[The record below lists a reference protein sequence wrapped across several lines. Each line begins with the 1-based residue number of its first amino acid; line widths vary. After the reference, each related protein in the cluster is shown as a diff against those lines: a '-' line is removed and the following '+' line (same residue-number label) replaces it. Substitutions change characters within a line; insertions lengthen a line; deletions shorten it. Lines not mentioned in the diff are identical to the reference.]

1 MALILRIR
9 PYTPNNLLDI
19 KAKCILMRFGN
30 KNLLILS
37 LYLSTSRESAM
48 SGLSLR
54 AVIPNQW
61 LVSNMLLTNPLDF
74 APRGLKAGLW
84 KLNYALCAL
93 LLFACIR
100 HSVNGQSRKKNANNG
115 VRGLSAEDQECF
127 LDVMFI
133 VDGSESTKGHLF
145 KQQKDFVLNFT
156 DQISHLKLAKPWK
169 TKTKMAIIQ
178 FSSSVRIEQSFNEWT
193 GVENFK
199 RIVNSM
205 TYIGQGTYT
214 YYAIMNATNIFKAHK
229 SAGNV
234 KVAILMT
241 DGIDHPKSPD
251 ARQAS
256 DFARAAGIN
265 FISIG
270 LSTQKA
276 NKTIL
281 FKISGQSLS
290 EPVLILG
297 DPNLL
302 QEILEKL
309 ASIANTQCDKGT
321 CICEKGEA
329 GPAGPQGN
337 SGERGEK
344 GDRGAKGEPGESAKG
359 DPGMKGE
366 EGDRGECGKPGV
378 KGDRGISGPPGQTG
392 PRGNQGD
399 KGEPG
404 PEGPRGPDGIP
415 GVGHQGAKGSP
426 GSEGMPG
433 ERGQP
438 GEGVAGQKGEKGSEG
453 PQGRS
458 GLPGLSIKGD
468 KGETGEKGTPGPAGL
483 TTPGFPGL
491 KGNPGLPGP
500 KGDSGEKGNEGKE
513 GKKGEQ
519 GISGPQGPEGRPG
532 IGLEGQ
538 KGDQGEKGSVGLIG
552 TRGIPG
558 PPGPK
563 GDIGPQGPEGPGD
576 VGYVGPPGI
585 TGPKGEGS
593 PGIPGPRGIPGAQ
606 GLPGEKGTG
615 DPGQKGHSVA
625 LFVDTC
631 SRYIWVQN
639 RAGVRQ
645 AEPLELIPDAGWV
658 LVGMHGIPTNWF
670 GDGQKSPDVLTVSVV
685 YGGGNGE
692 PGIRGPQGLPGPRG
706 IGSPGSKGTMGQKGI
721 QGTPGPTGYGV
732 PGPKGE
738 SGYKGSIGPKGS
750 IGHGVP
756 GSKGNEGIMGES
768 GMKGT
773 KGEIGN
779 PGSVGRMGPKGEK
792 GELGLTVSNSPVS
805 TVICVYK
812 NHITKVL
819 MKQIYTVE
827 GCGKDCKDVPLDL
840 VFIIDSSESV
850 GPENF
855 DIIKQFVNRVIDKI
869 STDQSASKVGII
881 NFSHKVEVVAHIG
894 QLSNKENLR
903 EAINRMNYLGEGTY
917 TATAIKKST
926 ELFQQS
932 RGDVKK
938 IAIVITDGQ
947 ADVRDNLS
955 LDLVVREAHSVNVEM
970 YVIGVVDTHDPNY
983 NLFRNEMNLIASDP
997 DEEHVFQ
1004 IADFSTLSELEN
1016 KLFRKICTKDS
1027 YPWLETLSRIESA
1040 ATVPSVVV
1048 TEPYQTDRE
1057 QEVIHY
1063 PQSTQPPAQDQKV
1076 TVSIKDIAEPRP
1088 TQKPGALEV
1097 VKPAGAPSTQTVV
1110 QDIRQEQDARCLEDM
1125 TPGTCRDYVVKWYYD
1140 KIADSCARF
1149 WYGGCEGNRNRFDTE
1164 KDCQTICMT
1173 L

>member
-1 MALILRIR
+1 MI
-9 PYTPNNLLDI
+9 YKTY
-19 KAKCILMRFGN
+19 CICY
-30 KNLLILS
+30 KNCCC
-37 LYLSTSRESAM
+37 
-48 SGLSLR
+48 
-54 AVIPNQW
+54 W
-61 LVSNMLLTNPLDF
+61 
-74 APRGLKAGLW
+74 
-84 KLNYALCAL
+84 YAT
-93 LLFACIR
+93 
-100 HSVNGQSRKKNANNG
+100 
-115 VRGLSAEDQECF
+115 DQECF

-366 EGDRGECGKPGV
+366 EGPPGTEGPKGDRGECGKPGV
-378 KGDRGISGPPGQTG
+378 KGDRGPGGPPGQIGPRGYQGISGPPGQTG

-415 GVGHQGAKGSP
+415 GVGHQGAKGEKGEEGRIGPPGPPGIGEPGSPGSP

-468 KGETGEKGTPGPAGL
+468 KGDIGPPGTPGQLGLPGSGSPGPQGLQGIRGLPGPRGPQGLSIPGIKGETGEKGTPGPAGL

-513 GKKGEQ
+513 GKKG
-519 GISGPQGPEGRPG
+519 
-532 IGLEGQ
+532 
-538 KGDQGEKGSVGLIG
+538 DQGEKGSVGLIG

-563 GDIGPQGPEGPGD
+563 GEPGINGLIGLPGPSVVGPPGLKGDIGPQGPEGPVGDPGQSVKGEKERNIHCHIGD

-615 DPGQKGHSVA
+615 DPGQK
-625 LFVDTC
+625 
-631 SRYIWVQN
+631 
-639 RAGVRQ
+639 
-645 AEPLELIPDAGWV
+645 
-658 LVGMHGIPTNWF
+658 
-670 GDGQKSPDVLTVSVV
+670 
-685 YGGGNGE
+685 GE

-792 GELGLTVSNSPVS
+792 GELGLTREDIIRLIIE
-805 TVICVYK
+805 IC
-812 NHITKVL
+812 
-819 MKQIYTVE
+819 

-1004 IADFSTLSELEN
+1004 IADFSTLS
-1016 KLFRKICTKDS
+1016 
-1027 YPWLETLSRIESA
+1027 
-1040 ATVPSVVV
+1040 
-1048 TEPYQTDRE
+1048 
-1057 QEVIHY
+1057 
-1063 PQSTQPPAQDQKV
+1063 
-1076 TVSIKDIAEPRP
+1076 
-1088 TQKPGALEV
+1088 
-1097 VKPAGAPSTQTVV
+1097 
-1110 QDIRQEQDARCLEDM
+1110 DARCLEDM

>member
-1 MALILRIR
+1 
-9 PYTPNNLLDI
+9 
-19 KAKCILMRFGN
+19 
-30 KNLLILS
+30 
-37 LYLSTSRESAM
+37 
-48 SGLSLR
+48 
-54 AVIPNQW
+54 
-61 LVSNMLLTNPLDF
+61 
-74 APRGLKAGLW
+74 
-84 KLNYALCAL
+84 
-93 LLFACIR
+93 
-100 HSVNGQSRKKNANNG
+100 
-115 VRGLSAEDQECF
+115 
-127 LDVMFI
+127 DVMFI

-309 ASIANTQCDKGT
+309 VKNVFCCFQDFIHFLKSYSLTPLYI
-321 CICEKGEA
+321 
-329 GPAGPQGN
+329 
-337 SGERGEK
+337 S
-344 GDRGAKGEPGESAKG
+344 
-359 DPGMKGE
+359 
-366 EGDRGECGKPGV
+366 KP
-378 KGDRGISGPPGQTG
+378 I
-392 PRGNQGD
+392 
-399 KGEPG
+399 
-404 PEGPRGPDGIP
+404 I
-415 GVGHQGAKGSP
+415 
-426 GSEGMPG
+426 
-433 ERGQP
+433 
-438 GEGVAGQKGEKGSEG
+438 
-453 PQGRS
+453 
-458 GLPGLSIKGD
+458 
-468 KGETGEKGTPGPAGL
+468 
-483 TTPGFPGL
+483 F
-491 KGNPGLPGP
+491 
-500 KGDSGEKGNEGKE
+500 
-513 GKKGEQ
+513 
-519 GISGPQGPEGRPG
+519 
-532 IGLEGQ
+532 
-538 KGDQGEKGSVGLIG
+538 
-552 TRGIPG
+552 
-558 PPGPK
+558 
-563 GDIGPQGPEGPGD
+563 
-576 VGYVGPPGI
+576 
-585 TGPKGEGS
+585 
-593 PGIPGPRGIPGAQ
+593 
-606 GLPGEKGTG
+606 
-615 DPGQKGHSVA
+615 
-625 LFVDTC
+625 
-631 SRYIWVQN
+631 
-639 RAGVRQ
+639 
-645 AEPLELIPDAGWV
+645 
-658 LVGMHGIPTNWF
+658 
-670 GDGQKSPDVLTVSVV
+670 
-685 YGGGNGE
+685 
-692 PGIRGPQGLPGPRG
+692 
-706 IGSPGSKGTMGQKGI
+706 
-721 QGTPGPTGYGV
+721 
-732 PGPKGE
+732 
-738 SGYKGSIGPKGS
+738 
-750 IGHGVP
+750 
-756 GSKGNEGIMGES
+756 
-768 GMKGT
+768 
-773 KGEIGN
+773 
-779 PGSVGRMGPKGEK
+779 
-792 GELGLTVSNSPVS
+792 S
-805 TVICVYK
+805 T
-812 NHITKVL
+812 
-819 MKQIYTVE
+819 

-1004 IADFSTLSELEN
+1004 IADFSTLSAFCTTHSEH
-1016 KLFRKICTKDS
+1016 ICT
-1027 YPWLETLSRIESA
+1027 
-1040 ATVPSVVV
+1040 
-1048 TEPYQTDRE
+1048 
-1057 QEVIHY
+1057 
-1063 PQSTQPPAQDQKV
+1063 
-1076 TVSIKDIAEPRP
+1076 
-1088 TQKPGALEV
+1088 
-1097 VKPAGAPSTQTVV
+1097 
-1110 QDIRQEQDARCLEDM
+1110 
-1125 TPGTCRDYVVKWYYD
+1125 
-1140 KIADSCARF
+1140 
-1149 WYGGCEGNRNRFDTE
+1149 E
-1164 KDCQTICMT
+1164 KNPCD
-1173 L
+1173 

>member
-1 MALILRIR
+1 MG
-9 PYTPNNLLDI
+9 NLT
-19 KAKCILMRFGN
+19 FH
-30 KNLLILS
+30 
-37 LYLSTSRESAM
+37 
-48 SGLSLR
+48 
-54 AVIPNQW
+54 Q
-61 LVSNMLLTNPLDF
+61 
-74 APRGLKAGLW
+74 GLW

-366 EGDRGECGKPGV
+366 EGPPGTEGPKGDRGECGKPGV
-378 KGDRGISGPPGQTG
+378 KGDRGPGGPPGQIGPRGYQGISGPPGQTG

-415 GVGHQGAKGSP
+415 GVGHQGAKGEKGEEGRIGPPGPPGIGEPGSPGSP

-468 KGETGEKGTPGPAGL
+468 KGDIGPPGTPGQLGLPGSGSPGPQGLQGIRGLPGPRGPQGLSIPGIKGETGEKGTPGPAGL

-563 GDIGPQGPEGPGD
+563 GEPGINGLIGLPGPSVVGPPGLKGDIGPQGPEGPVGDPGQSVKGEKGD

-615 DPGQKGHSVA
+615 DPGQK
-625 LFVDTC
+625 
-631 SRYIWVQN
+631 
-639 RAGVRQ
+639 
-645 AEPLELIPDAGWV
+645 
-658 LVGMHGIPTNWF
+658 
-670 GDGQKSPDVLTVSVV
+670 
-685 YGGGNGE
+685 GE

-792 GELGLTVSNSPVS
+792 GELGLTREDIIRLIIE
-805 TVICVYK
+805 IC
-812 NHITKVL
+812 
-819 MKQIYTVE
+819 